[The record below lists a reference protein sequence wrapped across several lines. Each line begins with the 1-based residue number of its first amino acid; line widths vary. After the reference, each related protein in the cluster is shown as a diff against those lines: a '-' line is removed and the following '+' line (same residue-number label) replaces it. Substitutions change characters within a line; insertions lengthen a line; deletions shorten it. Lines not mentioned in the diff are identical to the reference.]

1 MGIGI
6 KLNRLRTED
15 MIWIIYL
22 FISIAA
28 LISDKYER
36 DFLLT
41 KNYQSQKKFKLINIT
56 IFIVAFFIYFYFVI
70 INYQDINSLKK
81 EATKKEVITSHVA
94 LIAALL
100 FLVGGIIN
108 IWVELNRDTPDEDVG
123 II

>member
-1 MGIGI
+1 MNIGI